1 MISQLIEFKHGLYM
15 DSRQVAEM
23 VGKRHADLLREIDGF
38 VDVLE
43 NAKLRSLDFFVK
55 SSYRAD
61 GNKRTYPYYLL
72 SKMGCE
78 FIANKQTGGKGVLFT
93 AAYVKLFNKME
104 QERFRHQLLRDV
116 SKAVRKGLTDVIRD
130 EIPESPHKKFV
141 YKHYTDLIYK
151 TVLGCSAK
159 QFRKQH
165 KLDKKANIKD
175 FLSDEQLK
183 KINTAEDIVKSL
195 IKLNWSYEQISNFVK
210 NQLALTA

>member
-1 MISQLIEFKHGLYM
+1 
-15 DSRQVAEM
+15 
-23 VGKRHADLLREIDGF
+23 
-38 VDVLE
+38 
-43 NAKLRSLDFFVK
+43 
-55 SSYRAD
+55 
-61 GNKRTYPYYLL
+61 
-72 SKMGCE
+72 
-78 FIANKQTGGKGVLFT
+78 
-93 AAYVKLFNKME
+93 ME